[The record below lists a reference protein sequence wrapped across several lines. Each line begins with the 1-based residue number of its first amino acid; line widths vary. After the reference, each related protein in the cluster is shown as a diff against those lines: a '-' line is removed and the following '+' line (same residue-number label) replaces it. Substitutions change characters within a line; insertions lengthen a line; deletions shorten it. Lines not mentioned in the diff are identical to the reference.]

1 MAPMRDEERKADGG
15 RAPGRTRAPSA
26 APPAH
31 GLVGLQGG
39 PGNAAVVQM
48 LWRAGHTWAQDR
60 HRHGPGCSHPS
71 QGAPSPGAPSS
82 GAPVQR
88 SAEGRGDG
96 ERHEDGEDRG
106 HGAATDAGP
115 AGLRA
120 LLDAARATP
129 GRALPPSLL
138 AEAGPFFR
146 NDRLSAGR
154 FHDDPVS
161 QRAVAAM
168 GARAMTIGEHIF
180 APPGALGDKALI
192 GHELSHLSENL
203 NGVRESGVS
212 RGDGT
217 TVTDPGQPSERMAG
231 ADGAAF
237 AAGTGTAPSVLQRA
251 ATGHTGTGGT
261 GRSGRAVQRAR
272 HGSSSNS
279 AGRQSQ
285 RRQRVRVEDLR
296 HAEYLVRPDWG
307 PTLGNRGGGSWANAV
322 LGPLSLQNVRSNSN
336 ARLPPAIDD
345 ARAAYPHLT
354 FIAGHLLNECFGGP
368 GQRSKNL
375 TILLSGA
382 NAAHKGYDDPLK
394 NAVDDMR
401 RVYALLSEL
410 YLPIDTLRFGI
421 ETTVTASASQG
432 YAWSDK
438 DYPQKYISEYLHCV
452 ARIHGGEQVWDWIDQ
467 AEQQDPGN
475 RDWRQVAAYLRRVE
489 DWVDQANRH
498 QIITNTPGGALLAL

>member
-1 MAPMRDEERKADGG
+1 MAPIRDEDRKADGG

-48 LWRAGHTWAQDR
+48 LRRAGHAWAQDR

-71 QGAPSPGAPSS
+71 QGAPSPGPS
-82 GAPVQR
+82 VQR
-88 SAEGRGDG
+88 SADGRGDG
-96 ERHEDGEDRG
+96 ERHEGGEDRG
-106 HGAATDAGP
+106 HGAATDTGP

-161 QRAVAAM
+161 QRAVEAM

-212 RGDGT
+212 GGDGT
-217 TVTDPGQPSERMAG
+217 TVTDPGQPSELMAG

-237 AAGTGTAPSVLQRA
+237 AAGTGTAPSVLRRA
-251 ATGHTGTGGT
+251 STGHAGTGGT
-261 GRSGRAVQRAR
+261 GRSGQAVQRAR
-272 HGSSSNS
+272 HGSSSTS

-285 RRQRVRVEDLR
+285 RRQRVRVGDLR

-382 NAAHKGYDDPLK
+382 NGAHKGYDDPLK

-401 RVYALLSEL
+401 RVYTLLSDL
-410 YLPIDTLRFGI
+410 YLPIDTLRFGV

-432 YAWSDK
+432 YAWSET

-452 ARIHGGEQVWDWIDQ
+452 ARIHGGEQVWDWIEQ
-467 AEQQDPGN
+467 AEEQDPGN
-475 RDWRQVAAYLRRVE
+475 RDWAQVAAYLRRVE